1 MRAKSTSITT
11 ALNWTLNAVIGKL
24 SPIMLA
30 TSTFGTYVFF
40 GSWCLLAA
48 IFCYLFVLETKV
60 YMFTTI
66 VYNYYLYS
74 CTYLLG

>member
-48 IFCYLFVLETKV
+48 IFCHLFVLETKV
-60 YMFTTI
+60 GLQLLFTI
-66 VYNYYLYS
+66 IIYIHALIY
-74 CTYLLG
+74 